1 VRTGDRIVLC
11 SDGLVDEVS
20 DADIAVVLGQH
31 SDPQDTAEALVMVA
45 NTAGGRDNT
54 TVIVIDVLDDI
65 SEPVVLPTPDNTTP
79 MEALAPMQL
88 APAKKSKVGMVLFWS
103 ALVAIVFSAI
113 TVIGVY
119 GRSGYFIGFDS
130 NDQVAIYRGRVGG
143 ILWFQPTIETQTSMS
158 GEEPRVLV
166 ANVGDARTYLWRNNA
181 LTVLSV
187 NHSYVQELVNEGI
200 ITPEEARVHPRRNIV
215 TRALGIDRSV
225 VVDVFS
231 HLVRTGDR
239 IVLCS
244 DGLVDEVADVEIARV
259 LGQHTDPQET
269 AEALV
274 MVANTNGGRD
284 NTTVIVVDVLD
295 DISEPIASTTPDNT
309 APMQSPSASSS
320 DSGPVVAGVGSIAVK
335 KKNRVGMVLFWTALV
350 AIVLSGITI
359 VGVYARSG
367 YFIGFDKDSRVAV
380 YRGRVGGVLWF
391 NPTIDTQTTL
401 SGEDLPEDVLRDV
414 ALNRTFTS
422 STNASKYLALIRIAI
437 IDATTTTS
445 TTSTTVG

>member
-1 VRTGDRIVLC
+1 MKLKWGASTDVGMVRQQNEDSYLAEENLYVVADGMGGHNAGEVASALAVTTLKAGARTGIDSVERFRELVQQANTAIYTASLDDSTQSGMGTTLTALSIVAGEEPRVLVANVGDARTYMWRNNALTRLSVDHSYVQELVNEGIITPEEARVHPRRNIVTRALGIDRSVVVDVFSHLVRTGDRIVLC

-88 APAKKSKVGMVLFWS
+88 APAKKSKIGMVLFWS

-158 GEEPRVLV
+158 GEE
-166 ANVGDARTYLWRNNA
+166 
-181 LTVLSV
+181 
-187 NHSYVQELVNEGI
+187 
-200 ITPEEARVHPRRNIV
+200 
-215 TRALGIDRSV
+215 
-225 VVDVFS
+225 
-231 HLVRTGDR
+231 
-239 IVLCS
+239 
-244 DGLVDEVADVEIARV
+244 
-259 LGQHTDPQET
+259 
-269 AEALV
+269 
-274 MVANTNGGRD
+274 
-284 NTTVIVVDVLD
+284 
-295 DISEPIASTTPDNT
+295 
-309 APMQSPSASSS
+309 
-320 DSGPVVAGVGSIAVK
+320 
-335 KKNRVGMVLFWTALV
+335 
-350 AIVLSGITI
+350 
-359 VGVYARSG
+359 
-367 YFIGFDKDSRVAV
+367 
-380 YRGRVGGVLWF
+380 
-391 NPTIDTQTTL
+391 
-401 SGEDLPEDVLRDV
+401 LPEDILRDV
-414 ALNRTFTS
+414 ALNREFS
-422 STNASKYLALIRIAI
+422 SSSQASKYLALIRIAI

-445 TTSTTVG
+445 TTTTVR

>member
-1 VRTGDRIVLC
+1 
-11 SDGLVDEVS
+11 
-20 DADIAVVLGQH
+20 
-31 SDPQDTAEALVMVA
+31 
-45 NTAGGRDNT
+45 
-54 TVIVIDVLDDI
+54 
-65 SEPVVLPTPDNTTP
+65 
-79 MEALAPMQL
+79 
-88 APAKKSKVGMVLFWS
+88 VGMVRQQNEDSFLAEETLFVVADGMGGHNAGEVAS
-103 ALVAIVFSAI
+103 ALAVTTLKAGARLGIDTTEDFRELVQQANSAI
-113 TVIGVY
+113 YTASLDDSTQSGMGTTVTALSIV
-119 GRSGYFIGFDS
+119 
-130 NDQVAIYRGRVGG
+130 
-143 ILWFQPTIETQTSMS
+143 E

-166 ANVGDARTYLWRNNA
+166 ANVGDSRAYLWRSGA
-181 LTVLSV
+181 LSRLSV
-187 NHSYVQELVNEGI
+187 DHSYVQELVNEGI
-200 ITPEEARVHPRRNIV
+200 ITPEAARVHPRRNIV

-225 VVDVFS
+225 MVDVFT
-231 HLVRTGDR
+231 HFVRTGDR

-244 DGLVDEVADVEIARV
+244 DGLVDEVADNEIARV

-295 DISEPIASTTPDNT
+295 DISEPMASSAPDNT
-309 APMQSPSASSS
+309 APMQSPSVDA
-320 DSGPVVAGVGSIAVK
+320 VVGGGVVGVGAVAVK
-335 KKNRVGMVLFWTALV
+335 KKKSRVGMVLFWSALV

-367 YFIGFDKDSRVAV
+367 YFIGFDADSRVAV

-401 SGEDLPEDVLRDV
+401 SGADLPEDVLRDV

-422 STNASKYLALIRIAI
+422 STMASKYLALIRIAI
-437 IDATTTTS
+437 IDASTTTS

>member
-1 VRTGDRIVLC
+1 MKLKWGASTDVGMVRQQNEDSYLAEENLYVVADGMGGHNAGEVASALAVTTLKAGARTGIDSVERFRELVQQANTAIYTASLDDSTQSGMGTTLTALSIVAGEEPRVLVANVGDARTYMWRNGALTRLSVDHSYVQELVNEGIITPEEARVHPRRNIVTRALGIDRSVVVDVFSHLVRTGDRIVLC

-54 TVIVIDVLDDI
+54 TVIVMDVLDDI

-158 GEEPRVLV
+158 GEE
-166 ANVGDARTYLWRNNA
+166 
-181 LTVLSV
+181 
-187 NHSYVQELVNEGI
+187 
-200 ITPEEARVHPRRNIV
+200 
-215 TRALGIDRSV
+215 
-225 VVDVFS
+225 
-231 HLVRTGDR
+231 
-239 IVLCS
+239 
-244 DGLVDEVADVEIARV
+244 
-259 LGQHTDPQET
+259 
-269 AEALV
+269 
-274 MVANTNGGRD
+274 
-284 NTTVIVVDVLD
+284 
-295 DISEPIASTTPDNT
+295 
-309 APMQSPSASSS
+309 
-320 DSGPVVAGVGSIAVK
+320 
-335 KKNRVGMVLFWTALV
+335 
-350 AIVLSGITI
+350 
-359 VGVYARSG
+359 
-367 YFIGFDKDSRVAV
+367 
-380 YRGRVGGVLWF
+380 
-391 NPTIDTQTTL
+391 
-401 SGEDLPEDVLRDV
+401 LPEDILRDV
-414 ALNRTFTS
+414 ALNREFS
-422 STNASKYLALIRIAI
+422 SSSQASKYLALIRIAI

-445 TTSTTVG
+445 TTTTVR

>member
-1 VRTGDRIVLC
+1 MKLKWGASTD
-11 SDGLVDEVS
+11 
-20 DADIAVVLGQH
+20 
-31 SDPQDTAEALVMVA
+31 
-45 NTAGGRDNT
+45 
-54 TVIVIDVLDDI
+54 
-65 SEPVVLPTPDNTTP
+65 
-79 MEALAPMQL
+79 
-88 APAKKSKVGMVLFWS
+88 VGMVRQQNEDSFLAEETLFVVADGMGGHNAGEVAS
-103 ALVAIVFSAI
+103 ALAVTTLKAGARLGIDTTEDFRELVQQANSAI
-113 TVIGVY
+113 YTASLDDSTQSGMGTTVTALSIV
-119 GRSGYFIGFDS
+119 
-130 NDQVAIYRGRVGG
+130 
-143 ILWFQPTIETQTSMS
+143 E

-166 ANVGDARTYLWRNNA
+166 ANVGDSRAYLWRSGA
-181 LTVLSV
+181 LSRLSV
-187 NHSYVQELVNEGI
+187 DHSYVQELVNEGI
-200 ITPEEARVHPRRNIV
+200 ITPEAARVHPRRNIV
-215 TRALGIDRSV
+215 TRALGIDRAV
-225 VVDVFS
+225 MVDVFT
-231 HLVRTGDR
+231 HFVRTGDR

-295 DISEPIASTTPDNT
+295 DISEPIASSTPDNT
-309 APMQSPSASSS
+309 TPMQSPSVDAI
-320 DSGPVVAGVGSIAVK
+320 DSGLVGAGVGSAGVVK
-335 KKNRVGMVLFWTALV
+335 KSRVGVVLFWTALV
-350 AIVLSGITI
+350 AIVISGITV

-422 STNASKYLALIRIAI
+422 STMASKYLALVRIAI

>member
-1 VRTGDRIVLC
+1 MVRQQNEDSFLAEETLFVVA
-11 SDGLVDEVS
+11 DGMGGHNAGEVASALAVTTLKAGARLGIDTTEDFRELVQQANS
-20 DADIAVVLGQH
+20 AIY
-31 SDPQDTAEALVMVA
+31 TASLDDSTQSGM
-45 NTAGGRDNT
+45 GT
-54 TVIVIDVLDDI
+54 TVTALSIV
-65 SEPVVLPTPDNTTP
+65 E
-79 MEALAPMQL
+79 
-88 APAKKSKVGMVLFWS
+88 
-103 ALVAIVFSAI
+103 
-113 TVIGVY
+113 
-119 GRSGYFIGFDS
+119 
-130 NDQVAIYRGRVGG
+130 
-143 ILWFQPTIETQTSMS
+143 

-166 ANVGDARTYLWRNNA
+166 ANVGDSRAYLWRSGA
-181 LTVLSV
+181 LSRLSV
-187 NHSYVQELVNEGI
+187 DHSYVQELVNEGI
-200 ITPEEARVHPRRNIV
+200 ITPEAARVHPRRNIV

-225 VVDVFS
+225 MVDVFT
-231 HLVRTGDR
+231 HFVRTGDR

-295 DISEPIASTTPDNT
+295 DISEPIASSAPDNT
-309 APMQSPSASSS
+309 APMQSPSVDAVAVGAGASE
-320 DSGPVVAGVGSIAVK
+320 VVK
-335 KKNRVGMVLFWTALV
+335 KKSRIGMVLFWSALV

-367 YFIGFDKDSRVAV
+367 YFIGFDEDSRVAV

-391 NPTIDTQTTL
+391 SPTIDTQTTL
-401 SGEDLPEDVLRDV
+401 SGADLPEDVLRDV

-422 STNASKYLALIRIAI
+422 STMASKYLALIRIAI
-437 IDATTTTS
+437 IDASTTTS

>member
-1 VRTGDRIVLC
+1 MKLKWGASTD
-11 SDGLVDEVS
+11 
-20 DADIAVVLGQH
+20 
-31 SDPQDTAEALVMVA
+31 
-45 NTAGGRDNT
+45 
-54 TVIVIDVLDDI
+54 
-65 SEPVVLPTPDNTTP
+65 
-79 MEALAPMQL
+79 
-88 APAKKSKVGMVLFWS
+88 VGMVRQQNEDSFLAEETLFVVADGMGGHNAGEVAS
-103 ALVAIVFSAI
+103 ALAVTTLKAGARLGIDTTEDFRELVQQANSAI
-113 TVIGVY
+113 YTASLDDSTQSGMGTTVTALSIV
-119 GRSGYFIGFDS
+119 
-130 NDQVAIYRGRVGG
+130 
-143 ILWFQPTIETQTSMS
+143 E

-166 ANVGDARTYLWRNNA
+166 ANVGDSRAYLWRSGA
-181 LTVLSV
+181 LSRLSV
-187 NHSYVQELVNEGI
+187 DHSYVQELVNEGI
-200 ITPEEARVHPRRNIV
+200 ITPEAARVHPRRNIV
-215 TRALGIDRSV
+215 TRALGIDRAV
-225 VVDVFS
+225 MVDVFT
-231 HLVRTGDR
+231 HFVRTGDR

-295 DISEPIASTTPDNT
+295 DISEPIASSTPDNT
-309 APMQSPSASSS
+309 APMQSPSVDAI
-320 DSGPVVAGVGSIAVK
+320 DSGLVGAGVGSAGVVK
-335 KKNRVGMVLFWTALV
+335 KSRVGVVLFWTALV
-350 AIVLSGITI
+350 AIVISGITV

-367 YFIGFDKDSRVAV
+367 YFIGFDEDSRVAV

-422 STNASKYLALIRIAI
+422 STMASKYLALVRIAI

>member
-1 VRTGDRIVLC
+1 MKLKWGASTD
-11 SDGLVDEVS
+11 
-20 DADIAVVLGQH
+20 
-31 SDPQDTAEALVMVA
+31 
-45 NTAGGRDNT
+45 
-54 TVIVIDVLDDI
+54 
-65 SEPVVLPTPDNTTP
+65 
-79 MEALAPMQL
+79 
-88 APAKKSKVGMVLFWS
+88 VGMVRQQNEDSFLAEETLFVVADGMGGHNAGEVAS
-103 ALVAIVFSAI
+103 ALAVTTLKAGARLGIDTTEDFRELVQQANSAI
-113 TVIGVY
+113 YTASLDDSTQSGMGTTVTALSIV
-119 GRSGYFIGFDS
+119 
-130 NDQVAIYRGRVGG
+130 
-143 ILWFQPTIETQTSMS
+143 E

-166 ANVGDARTYLWRNNA
+166 ANVGDSRAYLWRSGA
-181 LTVLSV
+181 LSRLSV
-187 NHSYVQELVNEGI
+187 DHSYVQELVNEGI
-200 ITPEEARVHPRRNIV
+200 ITPEAARVHPRRNIV

-225 VVDVFS
+225 MVDVFT
-231 HLVRTGDR
+231 HFVRTGDR

-295 DISEPIASTTPDNT
+295 DISEPIASSTPDNT
-309 APMQSPSASSS
+309 APMQSPSVDAI
-320 DSGPVVAGVGSIAVK
+320 DSGLVGAGVSSAGVVK
-335 KKNRVGMVLFWTALV
+335 KSRVGVVLFWTALV
-350 AIVLSGITI
+350 AIVISGITV

-422 STNASKYLALIRIAI
+422 STMASKYLALVRIAI

>member
-1 VRTGDRIVLC
+1 MKLKWGAF
-11 SDGLVDEVS
+11 SD
-20 DADIAVVLGQH
+20 
-31 SDPQDTAEALVMVA
+31 
-45 NTAGGRDNT
+45 
-54 TVIVIDVLDDI
+54 
-65 SEPVVLPTPDNTTP
+65 
-79 MEALAPMQL
+79 
-88 APAKKSKVGMVLFWS
+88 VGMVRQQNEDSFLAEETLFVVADGMGGHNAGEVAS
-103 ALVAIVFSAI
+103 ALAVTTLKAGARLGIDDAEVFRELVQQANSAI
-113 TVIGVY
+113 YTASLDDSTQSGMGTTVTALSIV
-119 GRSGYFIGFDS
+119 
-130 NDQVAIYRGRVGG
+130 
-143 ILWFQPTIETQTSMS
+143 E

-166 ANVGDARTYLWRNNA
+166 ANVGDSRAYLWRSGA
-181 LTVLSV
+181 LSRLSV
-187 NHSYVQELVNEGI
+187 DHSYVQELVNEGI
-200 ITPEEARVHPRRNIV
+200 ITPEAARVHPRRNIV
-215 TRALGIDRSV
+215 TRALGLDRSV
-225 VVDVFS
+225 NVDVFT
-231 HLVRTGDR
+231 HFVRTGDR

-309 APMQSPSASSS
+309 APMQSPSVDA
-320 DSGPVVAGVGSIAVK
+320 VVGGAGVVGVASVSGRGK
-335 KKNRVGMVLFWTALV
+335 KSRIGMVLFWSALV
-350 AIVLSGITI
+350 AIILSGITI

-367 YFIGFDKDSRVAV
+367 YFIGFDEDSRVAV

-391 NPTIDTQTTL
+391 SPTIDTQTTL
-401 SGEDLPEDVLRDV
+401 SGADLPEDVLRDV

-422 STNASKYLALIRIAI
+422 STMASKYLALVRIAI

>member
-1 VRTGDRIVLC
+1 MKLQWGASTD
-11 SDGLVDEVS
+11 
-20 DADIAVVLGQH
+20 
-31 SDPQDTAEALVMVA
+31 
-45 NTAGGRDNT
+45 
-54 TVIVIDVLDDI
+54 
-65 SEPVVLPTPDNTTP
+65 
-79 MEALAPMQL
+79 
-88 APAKKSKVGMVLFWS
+88 VGMVRQQNEDSFLAEETLFVVADGMGGHNAGEVAS
-103 ALVAIVFSAI
+103 ALAVTTLKAGARLGIDTTEDFRELVQQANSAI
-113 TVIGVY
+113 YTASLDDSTQSGMGTTVTALSIV
-119 GRSGYFIGFDS
+119 
-130 NDQVAIYRGRVGG
+130 
-143 ILWFQPTIETQTSMS
+143 E

-166 ANVGDARTYLWRNNA
+166 ANVGDSRAYLWRSGA
-181 LTVLSV
+181 LSRLSV
-187 NHSYVQELVNEGI
+187 DHSYVQELVNEGI
-200 ITPEEARVHPRRNIV
+200 ITPEAARVHPRRNIV

-225 VVDVFS
+225 MVDVFT
-231 HLVRTGDR
+231 HFVRTGDR

-295 DISEPIASTTPDNT
+295 DISEPIASSAPDNT
-309 APMQSPSASSS
+309 APMQSPSVDAI
-320 DSGPVVAGVGSIAVK
+320 DSGLVGAGVGSAGVVK
-335 KKNRVGMVLFWTALV
+335 KSRVGMVLFWSALV

-367 YFIGFDKDSRVAV
+367 YFVGFDEDSRVAV

-391 NPTIDTQTTL
+391 SPTIDTQTTL
-401 SGEDLPEDVLRDV
+401 SGADLPEDVLRDV

>member
-1 VRTGDRIVLC
+1 MKLKWGASTD
-11 SDGLVDEVS
+11 
-20 DADIAVVLGQH
+20 
-31 SDPQDTAEALVMVA
+31 
-45 NTAGGRDNT
+45 
-54 TVIVIDVLDDI
+54 
-65 SEPVVLPTPDNTTP
+65 
-79 MEALAPMQL
+79 
-88 APAKKSKVGMVLFWS
+88 VGMVRQQNEDSFLAEETLFVVADGMGGHNAGEVAS
-103 ALVAIVFSAI
+103 ALAVTTLKAGARLGIDTTDDFRELVQQANSAI
-113 TVIGVY
+113 YTASLDDSTQSGMGTTVTALSIV
-119 GRSGYFIGFDS
+119 
-130 NDQVAIYRGRVGG
+130 
-143 ILWFQPTIETQTSMS
+143 E

-166 ANVGDARTYLWRNNA
+166 ANVGDSRAYLWRSGA
-181 LTVLSV
+181 LSRLSV
-187 NHSYVQELVNEGI
+187 DHSYVQELVNEGI
-200 ITPEEARVHPRRNIV
+200 ITPEAARVHPRRNIV

-225 VVDVFS
+225 MVDVFT
-231 HLVRTGDR
+231 HFVRTGDR

-244 DGLVDEVADVEIARV
+244 DGLVDEVADVEIAQV

-284 NTTVIVVDVLD
+284 NTTVVVVDVLD
-295 DISEPIASTTPDNT
+295 DISEPLVSSVPDST
-309 APMQSPSASSS
+309 APMESPSVDAVVR
-320 DSGPVVAGVGSIAVK
+320 GGVAGVGAVSGRGK
-335 KKNRVGMVLFWTALV
+335 KSRIGMVLFWSALV

-367 YFIGFDKDSRVAV
+367 YFVGFDEDGRVAV

-391 NPTIDTQTTL
+391 GPTIDTQTTL
-401 SGEDLPEDVLRDV
+401 SGADLPEDVLRDV

>member
-1 VRTGDRIVLC
+1 MKLKWGASTD
-11 SDGLVDEVS
+11 
-20 DADIAVVLGQH
+20 
-31 SDPQDTAEALVMVA
+31 
-45 NTAGGRDNT
+45 
-54 TVIVIDVLDDI
+54 
-65 SEPVVLPTPDNTTP
+65 
-79 MEALAPMQL
+79 
-88 APAKKSKVGMVLFWS
+88 VGMVRQQNEDSFLAEETLFVVADGMGGHNAGEVAS
-103 ALVAIVFSAI
+103 ALAVTTLKAGARLGIDDAEVFRELVQQANSAI
-113 TVIGVY
+113 YTASLDDSTQSGMGTTVTALSIV
-119 GRSGYFIGFDS
+119 
-130 NDQVAIYRGRVGG
+130 
-143 ILWFQPTIETQTSMS
+143 E

-166 ANVGDARTYLWRNNA
+166 ANVGDSRAYLWRSGA
-181 LTVLSV
+181 LSRLSV
-187 NHSYVQELVNEGI
+187 DHSYVQELVNEGI
-200 ITPEEARVHPRRNIV
+200 ITPEAARVHPRRNIV

-225 VVDVFS
+225 MVDVFT
-231 HLVRTGDR
+231 HFVRTGDR

-244 DGLVDEVADVEIARV
+244 DGLVDEVADTEIARV

-295 DISEPIASTTPDNT
+295 DISEPIASSAPDNT
-309 APMQSPSASSS
+309 APMQSPSVDA
-320 DSGPVVAGVGSIAVK
+320 VVGGVGAVSVSGLGK
-335 KKNRVGMVLFWTALV
+335 KKVRVGVVLFWSALV
-350 AIVLSGITI
+350 VILLSGITI

-367 YFIGFDKDSRVAV
+367 YFIGFDEDSRVAV

-422 STNASKYLALIRIAI
+422 STMASKYLALVRIAI

>member
-1 VRTGDRIVLC
+1 MKLKWGASTD
-11 SDGLVDEVS
+11 
-20 DADIAVVLGQH
+20 
-31 SDPQDTAEALVMVA
+31 
-45 NTAGGRDNT
+45 
-54 TVIVIDVLDDI
+54 
-65 SEPVVLPTPDNTTP
+65 
-79 MEALAPMQL
+79 
-88 APAKKSKVGMVLFWS
+88 VGMVRQQNEDSFLAEETLFVVADGMGGHNAGEVAS
-103 ALVAIVFSAI
+103 ALAVTTLKAGARLGIDTTEDFRELVQQANSAI
-113 TVIGVY
+113 YTASLDDSTQSGMGTTVTALSIV
-119 GRSGYFIGFDS
+119 
-130 NDQVAIYRGRVGG
+130 
-143 ILWFQPTIETQTSMS
+143 E

-166 ANVGDARTYLWRNNA
+166 ANVGDSRAYLWRSGA
-181 LTVLSV
+181 LSRLSV
-187 NHSYVQELVNEGI
+187 DHSYVQELVNEGI
-200 ITPEEARVHPRRNIV
+200 ITPEAARVHPRRNIV

-225 VVDVFS
+225 MVDVFT
-231 HLVRTGDR
+231 HFVRTGDR

-295 DISEPIASTTPDNT
+295 DITEPIASTAPDNT
-309 APMQSPSASSS
+309 APMQSPSVDAI
-320 DSGPVVAGVGSIAVK
+320 DSGLVGAGVGSAGVVK
-335 KKNRVGMVLFWTALV
+335 KSRVGVVLFWTALV
-350 AIVLSGITI
+350 AIVISGITV

-422 STNASKYLALIRIAI
+422 STMASKYLALVRIAI

>member
-1 VRTGDRIVLC
+1 MKLKWGASTDVGMVRQQNEDSYLAEENLYVVADGMGGHNAGEVASALAVTTLKAGARTGIDSVERFRELVQQANTAIYTASLDDSTQSGMGTTLTALSIVAGEEPRVLVANVGDARTYMWRNNALTRLSVDHSYVQELVNEGIITPEEARVHPRRNIVTRALGIDRSVVVDVFSHLVRTGDRIVLC

-54 TVIVIDVLDDI
+54 TVIVVDVLDDI

-158 GEEPRVLV
+158 GEE
-166 ANVGDARTYLWRNNA
+166 
-181 LTVLSV
+181 
-187 NHSYVQELVNEGI
+187 
-200 ITPEEARVHPRRNIV
+200 
-215 TRALGIDRSV
+215 
-225 VVDVFS
+225 
-231 HLVRTGDR
+231 
-239 IVLCS
+239 
-244 DGLVDEVADVEIARV
+244 
-259 LGQHTDPQET
+259 
-269 AEALV
+269 
-274 MVANTNGGRD
+274 
-284 NTTVIVVDVLD
+284 
-295 DISEPIASTTPDNT
+295 
-309 APMQSPSASSS
+309 
-320 DSGPVVAGVGSIAVK
+320 
-335 KKNRVGMVLFWTALV
+335 
-350 AIVLSGITI
+350 
-359 VGVYARSG
+359 
-367 YFIGFDKDSRVAV
+367 
-380 YRGRVGGVLWF
+380 
-391 NPTIDTQTTL
+391 
-401 SGEDLPEDVLRDV
+401 LPEDILRDV
-414 ALNRTFTS
+414 ALNREFS
-422 STNASKYLALIRIAI
+422 SSSQASKYIALIRIAI

-445 TTSTTVG
+445 TTTTVR